1 MSHACRTEAT
11 FADASSTRLGGP
23 KTPPDRTPSAPRTPP
38 DRTPSAHRALAQ
50 RSAVTNGVRAFLSPG
65 GEQSVVG
72 RRWRDLYDAITADRG
87 GADALTEAQ
96 RQLARRVAT
105 LAVKAELME
114 AGQAKGK
121 DLDLEAYLSLT
132 NAIGRASARLGLDR
146 VPDNVSAGLKSYIA
160 AKKAEQQS

>member
-23 KTPPDRTPSAPRTPP
+23 KTPPERTPSAPQAHP
-38 DRTPSAHRALAQ
+38 DRTHSAPRPLPQ
-50 RSAVTNGVRAFLSPG
+50 RSAVTNGARVFLTKG
-65 GEQSVVG
+65 GEQSVIG
-72 RRWRDLYDAITADRG
+72 RRWKDLYDAITADRG

-105 LAVKAELME
+105 LAVRAELME
-114 AGQAKGK
+114 AEQAEGH
-121 DLDLEAYLSLT
+121 DLDLDAYLSLT

-146 VPDNVSAGLKSYIA
+146 VPQDGAGDLKSYL
-160 AKKAEQQS
+160 AKKAEQQP